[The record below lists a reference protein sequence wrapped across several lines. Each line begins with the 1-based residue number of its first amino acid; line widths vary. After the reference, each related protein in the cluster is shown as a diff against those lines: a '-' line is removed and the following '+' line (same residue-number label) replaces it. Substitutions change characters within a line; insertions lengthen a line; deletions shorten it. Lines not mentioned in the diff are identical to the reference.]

1 MAIYLGENGGIEL
14 KRDSL
19 NIPIDATVDPDDV
32 NVEKRRFSFDFAA
45 GALISGDQL
54 IIAARDGSTLTFIPG
69 VPDDDREW
77 EGFAHVD
84 PVGGI
89 RLYRNYI
96 DAINGDLDKAL
107 QLIKN
112 TAPELVTV
120 KTTGTVFR
128 CLAQVQS
135 FELTDAR
142 ETIDITSLG
151 EEFRRNYANG
161 LISGQG
167 SMTCF
172 WDYEYTKCID
182 DYARGVE
189 FPHYLSQL
197 VIRLRQGADFIGRFY
212 IYADGTTSVWQESTC
227 IVTSVAL
234 TVTPDQLVRTTIQFV
249 TTGEIR
255 LLTGTPPEFLLQEND
270 FRVLKEDDEALL
282 LENSD

>member
-96 DAINGDLDKAL
+96 DAINGDIDKAL

-120 KTTGTVFR
+120 KTIGTVFR

-135 FELTDAR
+135 FELTDTR

-167 SMTCF
+167 STTCF

-212 IYADGTTSVWQESTC
+212 IYADGTTSVWKESTC

-270 FRVLKEDDEALL
+270 FRVLKEDDEGLL
-282 LENSD
+282 LESFD

>member
-19 NIPIDATVDPDDV
+19 NIPIKATVDPDDV

>member
-1 MAIYLGENGGIEL
+1 
-14 KRDSL
+14 
-19 NIPIDATVDPDDV
+19 
-32 NVEKRRFSFDFAA
+32 
-45 GALISGDQL
+45 
-54 IIAARDGSTLTFIPG
+54 
-69 VPDDDREW
+69 
-77 EGFAHVD
+77 
-84 PVGGI
+84 
-89 RLYRNYI
+89 
-96 DAINGDLDKAL
+96 
-107 QLIKN
+107 
-112 TAPELVTV
+112 
-120 KTTGTVFR
+120 
-128 CLAQVQS
+128 
-135 FELTDAR
+135 
-142 ETIDITSLG
+142 
-151 EEFRRNYANG
+151 
-161 LISGQG
+161 
-167 SMTCF
+167 MTCF